1 VGTTMNVSDNNYH
14 GILYAGI
21 AYFGNIQRLLQ
32 DPYVGIALNESNQQ
46 LLWDPICG
54 YCIEW

>member
-1 VGTTMNVSDNNYH
+1 MNVSDNNYL

-21 AYFGNIQRLLQ
+21 ALNGNTQQLLR
-32 DPYVGIALNESNQQ
+32 DPHAGIALNESNQQ
-46 LLWDPICG
+46 LLRDPICG